1 MQFLSLII
9 TPRSFFLPLVSAA
22 SALLLASCGGGGG
35 GPSASGPQVAV
46 SGKVTFDAVPTAF
59 TGSSPRLDY
68 PATVRRPA
76 RSVTVEAIEIS
87 SQSVLAS
94 ASTDAAGNY
103 TLAIPSGRSVFV
115 RAKAAMTASGS
126 NAAAIAVIDNTSG
139 GAQWAMDGAG
149 FTTGSAGVSM
159 TQNLNAGSGWNGSA
173 YVDAQR
179 AAGPFAI
186 LDTLYVATQRLIVA
200 DPAIAFPQLDIN
212 WSPNNIAATGD
223 LALGQIGSSFFIAG
237 SNNGQPVRRMYLL
250 GRANNDTDEYDAHVV
265 AHEFGHYLQNVFSR
279 DDSIGGPH
287 GGPNDRL
294 DMRVAFS
301 EGWGNAWSGIALN
314 NPVYTDTMGAN
325 QTGGITFNV
334 SLGTA
339 TNPGWFKEPSV
350 QKMFWD
356 FSQNSPDLG
365 FGAVWTTM
373 KTGMKASPAL
383 TGIHAFARSLADANA
398 AATTSIRTILA
409 TQGIT
414 LPSTPYADNETNFN
428 FGTSTPLPDTNPIY
442 LSYGAVGS
450 PLANVCVNNAV
461 DPTPRA
467 GNKAGEYRY
476 IRLTLPQAGQRI
488 INVTGSSSTPTSQT
502 DPDLVLYSA
511 AGAVLRANGTNPNSE
526 SASGVLPAGDYVL
539 VVTDFNLS
547 KASSAGGNTSACFTV
562 TIQ

>member
-1 MQFLSLII
+1 MHFLSLII

-35 GPSASGPQVAV
+35 GSSAPGPEVAV
-46 SGKVTFDAVPTAF
+46 NGKVTFDAVPTALA
-59 TGSSPRLDY
+59 GSSPRLDY
-68 PATVRRPA
+68 PGTVRRPA
-76 RSVTVEAIEIS
+76 RSVTVEAIDINT
-87 SQSVLAS
+87 QSVLAS

-103 TLAIPSGRSVFV
+103 TLAVPSGRSVFV

-126 NAAAIAVIDNTSG
+126 NAAAIAVVDNTSG
-139 GAQWAMDGAG
+139 GAQWAIDGAG
-149 FTTGSAGVSM
+149 FTTGSAAAPM

-186 LDTLYVATQRLIVA
+186 LDTLYVATQRIILA
-200 DPAIAFPQLDIN
+200 DPAIAFPKLDVN

-223 LALGQIGSSFFIAG
+223 LALGQIGTSFFIAG
-237 SNNGQPVRRMYLL
+237 TSNGQPVRRMYLL
-250 GRANNDTDEYDAHVV
+250 GKADNDTDEYDAHVV
-265 AHEFGHYLQNVFSR
+265 AHEFGHYLQNAFSR

-287 GGPNDRL
+287 GGLDDRL

-314 NPVYTDTMGAN
+314 DPVYTDTIGAS
-325 QTGGITFNV
+325 QAGGIAFNV

-356 FSQNSPDLG
+356 FSQNSPDIG
-365 FGAVWTTM
+365 FTQVWATM

-383 TGIHAFARSLADANA
+383 TGIHAFARSLANGNA
-398 AATTSIRTILA
+398 GATNSIRTILA

-414 LPSTPYADNETNFN
+414 LPNTPYAENETNF
-428 FGTSTPLPDTNPIY
+428 GTPTPLADTNPIY
-442 LSYGAVGS
+442 LSYGGVGTS
-450 PLANVCVNNAV
+450 LTNVCVNNAV
-461 DPTPRA
+461 DPARA

-488 INVTGSSSTPTSQT
+488 INVTGNSSTPTSQT

-511 AGAVLRANGTNPNSE
+511 AGAVLSANGTNPNSE

-539 VVTDFNLS
+539 VVTDFNLAKS
-547 KASSAGGNTSACFTV
+547 ASTGGNTNACFTV

>member
-1 MQFLSLII
+1 MHFLSLII
-9 TPRSFFLPLVSAA
+9 SPPRFFLPLVLAA

-35 GPSASGPQVAV
+35 SSAPGPEVAV
-46 SGKVTFDAVPTAF
+46 NGKVTFDAVPTAL
-59 TGSSPRLDY
+59 TSSSPRLDY
-68 PATVRRPA
+68 PGTVRRPA
-76 RSVTVEAIEIS
+76 RSVTVEAIDINT
-87 SQSVLAS
+87 QSVLAS

-103 TLAIPSGRSVFV
+103 TLAVPSGRSVFV

-126 NAAAIAVIDNTSG
+126 NAAAIAVVDNTSG
-139 GAQWAMDGAG
+139 GAQWAIDSAG
-149 FTTGSAGVSM
+149 FTSGSAGAAM

-186 LDTLYVATQRLIVA
+186 LDTLYVATQRIILA
-200 DPAIAFPQLDIN
+200 DPAIAFPKLDVN

-223 LALGQIGSSFFIAG
+223 LALGQIGTSFFIAG
-237 SNNGQPVRRMYLL
+237 TSNGQPVRRMYLL

-265 AHEFGHYLQNVFSR
+265 AHEFGHYLQNAFSR

-287 GGPNDRL
+287 GGPDDRL

-314 NPVYTDTMGAN
+314 DPVYTDTIGAN
-325 QTGGITFNV
+325 QAGGIAFNV

-356 FSQNSPDLG
+356 FSQNSPDIG
-365 FGAVWTTM
+365 FTQVWATM

-383 TGIHAFARSLADANA
+383 TGIHAFARSLANGNA
-398 AATTSIRTILA
+398 GATNSIRTILA
-409 TQGIT
+409 TQGIA
-414 LPSTPYADNETNFN
+414 LPNTPYADNETNF
-428 FGTSTPLPDTNPIY
+428 GTPTPLADTNPIY
-442 LSYGAVGS
+442 LSYGGVGTS
-450 PLANVCVNNAV
+450 LTNVCVNNAV
-461 DPTPRA
+461 DPARA

-488 INVTGSSSTPTSQT
+488 INVTGNSSTPTSQT

-511 AGAVLRANGTNPNSE
+511 AGAVLSANGTNPNSE

-539 VVTDFNLS
+539 VVTDFNLAKS
-547 KASSAGGNTSACFTV
+547 ASAGGNTRACFTV

>member
-1 MQFLSLII
+1 MHFLSLII

-22 SALLLASCGGGGG
+22 SALLLASCGGGGSSAP
-35 GPSASGPQVAV
+35 GPEVAV
-46 SGKVTFDAVPTAF
+46 NGKVTFDAVPTALA
-59 TGSSPRLDY
+59 GSSPRLDY
-68 PATVRRPA
+68 ASTVRRPA
-76 RSVTVEAIEIS
+76 RSVTVEAIDINT
-87 SQSVLAS
+87 QSVLAS

-103 TLAIPSGRSVFV
+103 TLAVPSGRSVFV

-126 NAAAIAVIDNTSG
+126 NAAAIAVVDNTSG
-139 GAQWAMDGAG
+139 GAQWAIDGAG
-149 FTTGSAGVSM
+149 FTSGSAAAPM

-186 LDTLYVATQRLIVA
+186 LDTLYVATQRIILA
-200 DPAIAFPQLDIN
+200 DPAIAFPKLDVN

-223 LALGQIGSSFFIAG
+223 LALGQIGTSFFIAG
-237 SNNGQPVRRMYLL
+237 TSNGQPVRRMYLL

-265 AHEFGHYLQNVFSR
+265 AHEFGHYLQNAFSR

-287 GGPNDRL
+287 GGPDDRL

-314 NPVYTDTMGAN
+314 DPVYTDTIGAN
-325 QTGGITFNV
+325 QAGGIAFNV

-356 FSQNSPDLG
+356 FSQNSPDIG
-365 FGAVWTTM
+365 FTQVWATM

-383 TGIHAFARSLADANA
+383 TGIHAFARSLANANA

-409 TQGIT
+409 TQGIA
-414 LPSTPYADNETNFN
+414 LPNTSYADNETNF
-428 FGTSTPLPDTNPIY
+428 GSPTPLADTNPIY
-442 LSYGAVGS
+442 LSYGGVGTS
-450 PLANVCVNNAV
+450 LTNVCVNNAV
-461 DPTPRA
+461 DPTRA

-488 INVTGSSSTPTSQT
+488 INVTGSSSTPTGQT

-511 AGAVLRANGTNPNSE
+511 AGAVLRANGTNANSE

-539 VVTDFNLS
+539 VVTDFNLAKS
-547 KASSAGGNTSACFTV
+547 ASAGGNTRACFTV